1 VINVVPGLTTH
12 TMIVCVQKKERA
24 IPIQAVLQKMGVKT
38 IVCQGLSDSLKEI
51 QTHMPHLIYSEAL
64 LGDGNAGL
72 LYDKMKADPLLSH
85 APIVVQVIQKSKEE
99 LIPLKGRSFAGL
111 LAGPFNPT
119 SFAAKVKEVL
129 KSHGSGSPYS
139 ADMNRY
145 NVSTDCLLSLNGMI
159 LGSSGGQ
166 IVVKSNIEVDS
177 GASFV
182 LVPTN
187 RTMAPVLLKMG
198 TNLKNGE
205 DILNLFPANRAKGKG
220 MEWVLKLPDF
230 DVATGGA
237 GAASKPKAKRKV
249 LFQDPSAERA
259 NQMKQIL
266 SGYDI
271 ELVHVANLQQAA
283 SSLKREP
290 ENFGCVFLYELMSG
304 GSGAVWT
311 EALNSVE
318 ASKRPNVVIGTSSMN
333 AKSTATTRYI
343 KRPFG
348 MGVFIQ
354 TLEAAFERGASIAK
368 SAEVAAANI
377 EAEYQAPVKLIALD
391 ETGGVVQL
399 KFPVV
404 ASSVIALKHES
415 LKEIWSSDSKVKIA
429 ASGVFPDRPD
439 TWQARFESV
448 AVGTSKAK
456 YMQKVYQILKPL
468 QKPADE
474 ISEVAADDAAGQL
487 PVDQAS

>member
-1 VINVVPGLTTH
+1 MV
-12 TMIVCVQKKERA
+12 VCVQKKERA

-38 IVCQGLSDSLKEI
+38 IVCQGLSDALKEI

-64 LGDGNAGL
+64 LGDGNAGML
-72 LYDKMKADPLLSH
+72 FDKMKVDPLLNH
-85 APIVVQVIQKSKEE
+85 APIIVQVIQKSKEE
-99 LIPLKGRSFAGL
+99 LIPLKGRTFAGL

-119 SFAAKVKEVL
+119 ALAAKVKDVL
-129 KSHGSGSPYS
+129 KSHGGGSPYAAELS
-139 ADMNRY
+139 RY
-145 NVSTDCLLSLNGMI
+145 NVSSDCLLSLNGII

-166 IVVKSNIEVDS
+166 IVLKSNIEIDS

-182 LVPTN
+182 LVPVN

-205 DILNLFPANRAKGKG
+205 DVLNLFPTSRAKGKG

-230 DVATGGA
+230 DVASGGA
-237 GAASKPKAKRKV
+237 AAAKPKTKRRV

-271 ELVHVANLQQAA
+271 ELVHCVNLQLAA
-283 SSLKREP
+283 SALKREP
-290 ENFGCVFLYELMSG
+290 DGFGCVFLYELMSG
-304 GSGAVWT
+304 GSGAAWT
-311 EALNSVE
+311 EAYNSVE
-318 ASKRPNVVIGTSSMN
+318 ASKRPNVVVGTSSLN

-368 SAEVAAANI
+368 SAEVASASI
-377 EAEYQAPVKLIALD
+377 EAEYQAPVKLVAFD

-399 KFPVV
+399 KFPIV
-404 ASSVIALKHES
+404 AGSVIALKHDS
-415 LKEIWSSDSKVKIA
+415 LKDLWSSDCKVKIA

-456 YMQKVYQILKPL
+456 YMQKVVQFLKPL
-468 QKPADE
+468 EKPADE
-474 ISEVAADDAAGQL
+474 LAAATAVVDSATTA
-487 PVDQAS
+487 VDQAS